1 MAEVVSA
8 PPSVPCN
15 CAQVTFSTSSLKLLM
30 SPISTSAVW
39 AGLSPSPD
47 ELIDASSQAEGSQYP
62 TVWCANRHGFSNS
75 CTSCSHSPV
84 IALLNQRCALISGSP
99 E

>member
-1 MAEVVSA
+1 MNSSTLLPKLKEADIL
-8 PPSVPCN
+8 PSG
-15 CAQVTFSTSSLKLLM
+15 A
-30 SPISTSAVW
+30 W
-39 AGLSPSPD
+39 R
-47 ELIDASSQAEGSQYP
+47 
-62 TVWCANRHGFSNS
+62 ANRHGFSNS